1 MAVSAPDFSNKPD
14 PKTSNSAIHKLILK
28 KWESST
34 VAETK
39 KLKEQEKPQNE
50 NGKGEL
56 RPVGE
61 VMEDE
66 FEIGLVGKKVDY
78 GDDNDGG
85 GGGGGR
91 IEGRKRNELSREN

>member
-1 MAVSAPDFSNKPD
+1 MK
-14 PKTSNSAIHKLILK
+14 
-28 KWESST
+28 
-34 VAETK
+34 
-39 KLKEQEKPQNE
+39 

-66 FEIGLVGKKVDY
+66 FETGLVGKKVDY